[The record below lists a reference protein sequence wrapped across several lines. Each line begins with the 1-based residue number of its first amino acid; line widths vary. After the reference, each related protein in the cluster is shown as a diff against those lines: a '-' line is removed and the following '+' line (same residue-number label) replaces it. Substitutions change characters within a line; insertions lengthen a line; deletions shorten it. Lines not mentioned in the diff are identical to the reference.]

1 VKAAELVLTSGSAV
15 FGLALVPALIRREGP
30 PRSTSVTT
38 GLGLLAYAAAYV
50 ALGLPFAAASSGLLG
65 AEWLI
70 LAIVTTRGAGN
81 SAGAGRNDAHASA
94 TATGGRSV
102 MPS

>member
-15 FGLALVPALIRREGP
+15 FGLALVPALIR